1 MQDGAPPYWCLL
13 VYKPHEYN
21 SYIYP
26 KPENSATYIST
37 ERYLGGPSRAEGEE
51 DSGFHRKLS
60 QENQS
65 NSLIPSPFQ
74 FASHHFE
81 LKDIPKNDRNAIH
94 CQELEQGFPRFS
106 IVRSNELPYFHYFPI
121 SGNQTWPSSTDN
133 YRYIID
139 TSMKSQIFL
148 YPLVIWHIAIE
159 HGHRN
164 SW

>member
-1 MQDGAPPYWCLL
+1 M
-13 VYKPHEYN
+13 VPHHIDVCWFIN
-21 SYIYP
+21 PMNTIV
-26 KPENSATYIST
+26 IST
-37 ERYLGGPSRAEGEE
+37 LNQRIQPLISQLNAILGAPSRAEGEE